1 MRVPNRE
8 LADLIRNNQL
18 LLRAAGNALNRLG
31 LPPDRGAHGE
41 YRTLFDLISRHLV
54 DSAAEYLGSHLRAQS
69 DKNLARLKIVAVIS
83 ESSELA
89 PYLTPK

>member
-1 MRVPNRE
+1 MQDEPAVFSGIATS
-8 LADLIRNNQL
+8 LFWLYV
-18 LLRAAGNALNRLG
+18 
-31 LPPDRGAHGE
+31 RGRPGYDVIDIPRFAV
-41 YRTLFDLISRHLV
+41 V